1 MAEFTHRHPT
11 DGNVSIGT
19 LSSQYSDALDDI
31 ANQYLASIEDKTATT
46 HHTYYTDLSGT
57 LLTNFERIQTADY
70 WQGLRVGAFDQPNT
84 FAVIMKNM
92 PQMNEV
98 YYSNPKPNFENA
110 PLYGAAANLIPHR
123 DCILFAFPGIRV
135 YRAIISA
142 TNGNNDTATEFI
154 NHGVERRLNRGDYM
168 VFDFDRTLHRVKKTG
183 QTATS
188 RVLLKLH
195 FLVLDMEYAHLPC
208 VWVYVKFA
216 SACYVVYYR
225 VARYTEQIG
234 TDPKTFAGFFF
245 GILWEYPFYPRVRQ
259 GAANVYLWLVLRRAV
274 QLVDA
279 PLLKI
284 SDLQSSSVNLIEIAM
299 YSVLDMA
306 AIYFCIALW
315 FWLSYLW
322 QKYIYSTKED
332 K

>member
-1 MAEFTHRHPT
+1 
-11 DGNVSIGT
+11 
-19 LSSQYSDALDDI
+19 
-31 ANQYLASIEDKTATT
+31 
-46 HHTYYTDLSGT
+46 
-57 LLTNFERIQTADY
+57 
-70 WQGLRVGAFDQPNT
+70 
-84 FAVIMKNM
+84 
-92 PQMNEV
+92 
-98 YYSNPKPNFENA
+98 
-110 PLYGAAANLIPHR
+110 
-123 DCILFAFPGIRV
+123 
-135 YRAIISA
+135 
-142 TNGNNDTATEFI
+142 
-154 NHGVERRLNRGDYM
+154 
-168 VFDFDRTLHRVKKTG
+168 
-183 QTATS
+183 
-188 RVLLKLH
+188 
-195 FLVLDMEYAHLPC
+195 MEYAHLPC

-306 AIYFCIALW
+306 AIYFCIVLW

-322 QKYIYSTKED
+322 QKKIYILQKKINDWRQSI
-332 K
+332 

>member
-1 MAEFTHRHPT
+1 MTTFTNRHPT
-11 DGNVSIGT
+11 DGNVSIGA
-19 LSSQYSDALDDI
+19 LSSQYSDALENI
-31 ANQYLASIEDKTATT
+31 AKQYLESIEDKTATT
-46 HHTYYTDLSGT
+46 HHTYYTELSGT
-57 LLTNFERIQTADY
+57 LLTNFERIQSAEF

-84 FAVIMKNM
+84 FAVILKTL
-92 PQMNEV
+92 PQMNEI

-135 YRAIISA
+135 YRAIIGA
-142 TNGNNDTATEFI
+142 TDGNHDTATEFI
-154 NHGVERRLNRGDYM
+154 THGVERRLNKGDYM

-183 QTATS
+183 QTPTP

-195 FLVLDMEYAHLPC
+195 FLMLDMRYSQMPG
-208 VWVYVKFA
+208 VWMYVNFA

-245 GILWEYPFYPRVRQ
+245 GILWEYPFYSRVRQ
-259 GAANVYLWLVLRRAV
+259 RVAGLYLGVVGRRMITHGIT
-274 QLVDA
+274 QYG
-279 PLLKI
+279 
-284 SDLQSSSVNLIEIAM
+284 NIAL
-299 YSVLDMA
+299 YSTLDMM
-306 AIYFCIALW
+306 AIYICIVMW
-315 FWLSYLW
+315 FWFSHLCSS
-322 QKYIYSTKED
+322 KNIYSTKGD